1 MIVHLEVRNTSRV
14 KGCCRRDNLR
24 RIAQRVCAGEGRAGE
39 AELSLLLCD
48 DAFITGLNRT
58 YRGKNRATDVL
69 SFAQEEGVA
78 GPDAAVV
85 LGDIVISLETVA
97 RFCGNDAAA
106 MRDEVRL
113 LFCHGLLHLLG
124 HHHANPAQRRDMQEK
139 QARYLGLDNDAAWRD
154 RRGKG

>member
-1 MIVHLEVRNTSRV
+1 MKVHLEVRNTSRV
-14 KGCCRRDNLR
+14 KGCFRRDNLR

-48 DAFITGLNRT
+48 DAFIAGLNRD
-58 YRGKNRATDVL
+58 YRGKDRPTDVL
-69 SFAQEEGVA
+69 SFAQEGACVPGA
-78 GPDAAVV
+78 MPV
-85 LGDIVISLETVA
+85 LGDVVISLETVA
-97 RFCGNDAAA
+97 RYCGNDTAA

-124 HHHANPAQRRDMQEK
+124 HDHANPAQRRHMQEK
-139 QARYLGLDNDAAWRD
+139 QARYLGLDNEAAWRD